1 MIQRIQTIFLV
12 LIVACM
18 TTFLFVPQW
27 AKMDTET
34 GERHEMQAFSYN
46 SVETESAEEIVNS
59 FPYMIVGIFACLS
72 IIVGLIEIS
81 KFKNRVLQMKLGVL
95 NSFLIVATLGTAG
108 WFWYTLGRQ
117 MLPHIPVG
125 FDLGL
130 ILPAIAMV
138 FNRMALRFIKKDED
152 LVRSVDR
159 IR

>member
-1 MIQRIQTIFLV
+1 MIQRIQTIFILLV
-12 LIVACM
+12 VASM

-27 AKMDTET
+27 AKMDNET
-34 GERHEMQAFSYN
+34 GEKHAMKAFHYTFVEMDGAAPVINY
-46 SVETESAEEIVNS
+46 I
-59 FPYMIVGIFACLS
+59 PYGIVGGLASLI
-72 IIVGLIEIS
+72 IIVALIQVF
-81 KFKNRVLQMKLGVL
+81 KFSNRVLQMKLGMT
-95 NSFLIVATLGTAG
+95 NAFIIIATLATSG

-125 FDLGL
+125 FELGL

>member
-1 MIQRIQTIFLV
+1 MIQRIQTIFILLV
-12 LIVACM
+12 VASM

-27 AKMDTET
+27 AKMDAET
-34 GERHEMQAFSYN
+34 GESY
-46 SVETESAEEIVNS
+46 SMTPFYYTSIESDSAEAIITYV
-59 FPYMIVGIFACLS
+59 PYGA
-72 IIVGLIEIS
+72 VGLFASLIIIIGIVQIF
-81 KFKNRVLQMKLGVL
+81 KFKNRVLQMKLGML
-95 NSFLIVATLGTAG
+95 NAFLIVGTLAGAG

-125 FDLGL
+125 FELGL

-138 FNRMALRFIKKDED
+138 FNRMAMRFIKKDED